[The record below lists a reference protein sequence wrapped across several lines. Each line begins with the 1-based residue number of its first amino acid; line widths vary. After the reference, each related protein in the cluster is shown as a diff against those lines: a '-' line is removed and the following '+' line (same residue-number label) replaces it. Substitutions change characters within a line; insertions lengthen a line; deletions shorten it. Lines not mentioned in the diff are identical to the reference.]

1 MGRRGHALRVSA
13 DDPALE
19 TAVAQAQDGDEA
31 AFATLYR
38 LVHPGLLG
46 YLRGIAGDG
55 AEDVTA
61 AAWRE
66 IARELP
72 RFRGD
77 GPGFRGWTASI
88 ARRHAL
94 GHPRRRGASSRS
106 SGSSV
111 APPAAPAP
119 PGATPS
125 AETAQALL
133 ARLPRAQAEAV
144 LLRHAVRL
152 DDPAVAR
159 VMRRPRPVV
168 RVLARRGL
176 RNLARLLGPDDVTRD
191 VAWTLGETR

>member
-1 MGRRGHALRVSA
+1 MSA